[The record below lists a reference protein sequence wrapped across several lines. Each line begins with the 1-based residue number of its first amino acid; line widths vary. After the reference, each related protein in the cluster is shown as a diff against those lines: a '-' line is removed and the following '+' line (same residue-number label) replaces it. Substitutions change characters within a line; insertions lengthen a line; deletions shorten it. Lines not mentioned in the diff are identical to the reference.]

1 MQREGRDAAHFDAR
15 VVEDGIVAVTGIVDA
30 EGAEAVSDAVR
41 REVRRG
47 RTHVDV
53 DLGAVDVLLAA
64 AVHRLDEAV
73 REAARAGVE
82 VALVV
87 PPGCV
92 AHRVLDV
99 LRRLDDDVALRPG
112 VVVDAP
118 RRRCFTRVEDDPP
131 SRRDAPRGE

>member
-1 MQREGRDAAHFDAR
+1 MQRENRSGPHFDAR

-30 EGAEAVSDAVR
+30 DGAEAVADAVR

-64 AVHRLDEAV
+64 AVRTLDEVV
-73 REAARAGVE
+73 REAAGAGVE

-87 PPGCV
+87 PPGCL

-99 LRRLDDDVALRPG
+99 LRRLDDDAALRPG
-112 VVVDAP
+112 VVVDSP
-118 RRRCFTRVEDDPP
+118 RRRCFTRVEGDPP
-131 SRRDAPRGE
+131 ARREAARGE